1 MVQMSTQTPFWR
13 WNDNK
18 VGGENVEDIHAL
30 VVAYELVGLVENK
43 VLPEGPYAVP
53 DSGERFP
60 ELVLVGPSKIHEM
73 VVIKMKNVAV
83 VVVVA
88 GSTTRTVTRHGREEP
103 VAGYIILELIDVA
116 EESLHLVAALGMW
129 VVAVEVG

>member
-1 MVQMSTQTPFWR
+1 M
-13 WNDNK
+13 
-18 VGGENVEDIHAL
+18 GGENVEDIHAL

-73 VVIKMKNVAV
+73 VVIIKMKNVAV
-83 VVVVA
+83 VVVVD

-103 VAGYIILELIDVA
+103 VAGYIVLELIDVA